1 MEIVLVTLVTF
12 LFYAPIALLV
22 ILDVVTFRSR
32 QFDADVD
39 FGALDGWA

>member
-1 MEIVLVTLVTF
+1 METVLVMLITL

-22 ILDVVTFRSR
+22 LLDIVTLRSR
-32 QFDADVD
+32 RFDADVD

>member
-1 MEIVLVTLVTF
+1 MESVLVTLVTF

-22 ILDVVTFRSR
+22 LLDIVTLRSYR
-32 QFDADVD
+32 FDADVD